1 MNGQPPPRIAFL
13 LSSLKFGGGERVAL
27 YLAAA
32 LQRRGYAIDILLMQS
47 AGELLEEAA
56 RGFTVVDLRCER
68 TWRLPGRLVRYLRER
83 RPVALISSFWKLN
96 LCACLGRIASPGTR
110 LLVWEHSPPSRSA
123 NSPRWAY
130 FLSASVLYRL
140 ATKVI
145 AVSGGVARDVRGMTI
160 GLDGRVV
167 PIFNPVPPP
176 PQSSM
181 ARAQGPG
188 KRILWIGRLD
198 RPKNP
203 GLMIDAFTRMRGKD
217 LHLDILGDGPLRS
230 SLEERVQVLG
240 MSRQIRF
247 LGFQPSPYDHM
258 EQADLLALSS
268 DREGLPT
275 VLIEA
280 LHAGLAIVSTDCG
293 DGVREILMD
302 GHHGAIVP
310 TGDAAALAAAIE
322 RQLACPPDPD
332 SQRAAAR
339 RFDPDRI
346 AGKFLAALGLSDA
359 DMAQN
364 QPLTPATKLAEDI
377 LSPSARA

>member
-1 MNGQPPPRIAFL
+1 MIDGSPPRIAFL

-27 YLAAA
+27 HLAAA

-47 AGELLEEAA
+47 TGELLEEAA
-56 RGFTVVDLRCER
+56 RDFTVVDLRCER
-68 TWRLPGRLVRYLRER
+68 TWQLPGRLAHHLRAR
-83 RPVALISSFWKLN
+83 RPVGLISSFWKLN
-96 LCACLGRIASPGTR
+96 LCACLARITAPYAR
-110 LLVWEHSPPSRSA
+110 LLAWEHSPPSRSA

-130 FLSASVLYRL
+130 FLSASLLYRL

-145 AVSGGVARDVRGMTI
+145 AVSGGVARDVRSMTI
-160 GLDGRVV
+160 GLDGRV
-167 PIFNPVPPP
+167 ITILNMIPPP
-176 PQSSM
+176 LSKGRRYASGQ
-181 ARAQGPG
+181 
-188 KRILWIGRLD
+188 RILWIGRLA

-203 GLMIDAFTRMRGKD
+203 GLMIDAFARMRGKD
-217 LHLDILGDGPLRS
+217 LRLDILGDGPLRS
-230 SLEERVQVLG
+230 GLEEHVRALG

-302 GHHGAIVP
+302 GRHGAIVP
-310 TGDAAALAAAIE
+310 AGDAAALAAAIE
-322 RQLACPPDPD
+322 RQLICPPDPD
-332 SQRAAAR
+332 AQRAAAQ
-339 RFDPDRI
+339 RFAPDRI
-346 AGKFLAALGLSDA
+346 AGEFLAALGLSDA
-359 DMAQN
+359 VVVQN